1 MVYILDHYYS
11 IDHKKYCL
19 IVNMDKTVDE
29 VVEICSAI
37 EFLLEDTVDVGIELD
52 DKILLVCLEKFY
64 DAHDVKGEYDEQALK
79 KFNLPIESRY
89 EYLGNDTYIIDLYEA
104 RDYCCG
110 SKYKKIMKRWLPKGE
125 QFIQMKNIIQFNN
138 PDSILVLMKRFF
150 NEKYPKYKDELD
162 VSIDFSNN
170 KFNIQFRGF
179 SLTDKNLMW
188 LTVYGFNGDP
198 DEEKFY
204 LNLDMI
210 FSNLLA
216 AYDLSINRR

>member
-29 VVEICSAI
+29 VVEICSSV

-52 DKILLVCLEKFY
+52 DKILLACLEKFY
-64 DAHDVKGEYDEQALK
+64 NAHDVKDEYDEQALK

-89 EYLGNDTYIIDLYEA
+89 EYLDNDTYIIDLYEA

-110 SKYKKIMKRWLPKGE
+110 SNQKIMKRWLPKGE

-138 PDSILVLMKRFF
+138 PASILVLMRRFF
-150 NEKYPKYKDELD
+150 NEKYPAYKDELD

-170 KFNIQFRGF
+170 TFNIQFRGF
-179 SLTDKNLMW
+179 SLTDKDLMC
-188 LTVYGFNGDP
+188 LTAYGFKSEP

-216 AYDLSINRR
+216 GYNLSISRR